1 MKKRILL
8 LGASG
13 SIGTQTIDIIEQH
26 PEQYELVS
34 FGVGKNIDYARKLLT
49 KYPVSLISVER
60 KEDSEELQK
69 EFPHT
74 RVIYGNEGL
83 VELVTSVDYDLLV
96 NALVGFV
103 GLEPTL
109 KALETKHNVALANKE
124 TLVVGGEL
132 VNKAALENGC
142 IITPIDSEHSA
153 IAQCLAGNPYK
164 QIKKL
169 IITASGGS
177 FRNKT
182 REELKDVTV
191 EEALS
196 HPNWTMGAKITIDSA
211 TMMNKGFEVMEA
223 HYLFDIPYEQIDVLM
238 HDESIIHSMVEY
250 KDGAVMAELGTPD
263 MRIPI
268 QYAISD
274 PENLRSELNLGES
287 LDLAK
292 VATMHFHAPD
302 YNRFPLL
309 KLAYDIGKNP
319 GTNQAVL
326 NASNEVANA
335 AFRNHRI
342 PFLMI
347 EEVVFKT
354 VEAFENKPVTSLK
367 ELIEIDQ
374 KARKYAEDYI
384 RNKENK

>member
-74 RVIYGNEGL
+74 RVTYGSAGL
-83 VELVTSVDYDLLV
+83 VELVTSVNYDLLV

-142 IITPIDSEHSA
+142 VITPIDSEHSA

-177 FRNKT
+177 FRKKT

-268 QYAISD
+268 QYAISY

-309 KLAYDIGKNP
+309 KLAYDIGQNP

-367 ELIEIDQ
+367 ELIEVDQ

>member
-74 RVIYGNEGL
+74 RVTYGNAGL

-132 VNKAALENGC
+132 VNKTALENGC
-142 IITPIDSEHSA
+142 VITPIDSEHSA

-177 FRNKT
+177 FRKKT

-196 HPNWTMGAKITIDSA
+196 HPNWIMGAKITIDSA

-309 KLAYDIGKNP
+309 KLAYDIGQNP

-354 VEAFENKPVTSLK
+354 VEAFENKPVTSLE
-367 ELIEIDQ
+367 ELIDVDQ

>member
-74 RVIYGNEGL
+74 RVTYGNAGL
-83 VELVTSVDYDLLV
+83 VELVTSVNYDLLV

-142 IITPIDSEHSA
+142 VITPIDSEHSA

-309 KLAYDIGKNP
+309 KLAYDIGQNP

>member
-74 RVIYGNEGL
+74 RVTYGSAGL
-83 VELVTSVDYDLLV
+83 VELVTSVNYDLLV

-177 FRNKT
+177 FRKKT
-182 REELKDVTV
+182 REELKNVTV

-223 HYLFDIPYEQIDVLM
+223 HYLFDIPYEQIEVLM

-268 QYAISD
+268 QYAISN

-354 VEAFENKPVTSLK
+354 VEAFENKPVTSLE
-367 ELIEIDQ
+367 ELIKVDQ

>member
-34 FGVGKNIDYARKLLT
+34 FGVGKNIDYARKLLI

-74 RVIYGNEGL
+74 RVTYGSAGL
-83 VELVTSVDYDLLV
+83 VELVTSVNYDLLV

-177 FRNKT
+177 FRKKT

-223 HYLFDIPYEQIDVLM
+223 HYLFDIPYEQIEVLM

-354 VEAFENKPVTSLK
+354 VEAFENKPVTSLE
-367 ELIEIDQ
+367 ELIEVDQ

>member
-74 RVIYGNEGL
+74 RVTYGNEGL

-109 KALETKHNVALANKE
+109 KALETNHNVALANKE

-142 IITPIDSEHSA
+142 VITPIDSEHSA

-177 FRNKT
+177 FRKKT

-223 HYLFDIPYEQIDVLM
+223 HYLFDVPYEQIEVLM

-250 KDGAVMAELGTPD
+250 KDGAIMAELGTPD

-268 QYAISD
+268 QYAISE

-354 VEAFENKPVTSLK
+354 VEAFENKPVSSLK
-367 ELIEIDQ
+367 ELIEVDQ

>member
-26 PEQYELVS
+26 PGQYELVS

-74 RVIYGNEGL
+74 RVTYGNEGL

-132 VNKAALENGC
+132 VNKKALENGC
-142 IITPIDSEHSA
+142 VITPIDSEHSA

-177 FRNKT
+177 FRKKT

-196 HPNWTMGAKITIDSA
+196 HPNWIMGAKITIDSA

-223 HYLFDIPYEQIDVLM
+223 HYLFNIPYEQIDVLM

-367 ELIEIDQ
+367 ELIEVDQ

-384 RNKENK
+384 RNKVNK

>member
-109 KALETKHNVALANKE
+109 KALETNHNVALANKE

-142 IITPIDSEHSA
+142 VITPIDSEHSA

-177 FRNKT
+177 FRKKT
-182 REELKDVTV
+182 RE
-191 EEALS
+191 
-196 HPNWTMGAKITIDSA
+196 
-211 TMMNKGFEVMEA
+211 
-223 HYLFDIPYEQIDVLM
+223 
-238 HDESIIHSMVEY
+238 
-250 KDGAVMAELGTPD
+250 
-263 MRIPI
+263 
-268 QYAISD
+268 
-274 PENLRSELNLGES
+274 
-287 LDLAK
+287 
-292 VATMHFHAPD
+292 
-302 YNRFPLL
+302 
-309 KLAYDIGKNP
+309 
-319 GTNQAVL
+319 
-326 NASNEVANA
+326 
-335 AFRNHRI
+335 
-342 PFLMI
+342 
-347 EEVVFKT
+347 
-354 VEAFENKPVTSLK
+354 
-367 ELIEIDQ
+367 
-374 KARKYAEDYI
+374 
-384 RNKENK
+384 

>member
-69 EFPHT
+69 DFPHT
-74 RVIYGNEGL
+74 RVTYGSAGL
-83 VELVTSVDYDLLV
+83 VELVTSVNYDLLV

-142 IITPIDSEHSA
+142 VITPIDSEHSA

-177 FRNKT
+177 FRKKT

-309 KLAYDIGKNP
+309 KLAYDIGQNP

-354 VEAFENKPVTSLK
+354 VEAFKNKPVTSLK
-367 ELIEIDQ
+367 ELIEVDQ

>member
-74 RVIYGNEGL
+74 RVTYGSAGL
-83 VELVTSVDYDLLV
+83 VELVTSVNYDLLV

-177 FRNKT
+177 FRKKT

-211 TMMNKGFEVMEA
+211 TMMNKGFEVIEA

-309 KLAYDIGKNP
+309 KLAYDIGQNP

-367 ELIEIDQ
+367 ELIEVDQ

>member
-74 RVIYGNEGL
+74 RVTYGNEGL

-142 IITPIDSEHSA
+142 VITPIDSEHSA

-177 FRNKT
+177 FRKKT

-223 HYLFDIPYEQIDVLM
+223 HYLFNIPYEQIDVLM
-238 HDESIIHSMVEY
+238 HDESIIHSRVEY

-367 ELIEIDQ
+367 ELIEVDQ

-384 RNKENK
+384 RSKVNK

>member
-74 RVIYGNEGL
+74 RVTYGNEGL

-109 KALETKHNVALANKE
+109 KALETNHNVALANKE

-142 IITPIDSEHSA
+142 VITPIDSEHSA

-177 FRNKT
+177 FRKKT

-223 HYLFDIPYEQIDVLM
+223 HYLFDVPYEQIEVLM

-274 PENLRSELNLGES
+274 LENLRSELNLGES

-367 ELIEIDQ
+367 ELIEVDQ

>member
-74 RVIYGNEGL
+74 RVTYGSAGL
-83 VELVTSVDYDLLV
+83 VELVTSVNYDLLV

-142 IITPIDSEHSA
+142 VITPIDSEHSA

-177 FRNKT
+177 FRKKT

-223 HYLFDIPYEQIDVLM
+223 HYLFDIPYEQIEVLM

-274 PENLRSELNLGES
+274 LENLRSELNLGES

-309 KLAYDIGKNP
+309 KLAYDIGQNP

-354 VEAFENKPVTSLK
+354 VEAFKNKPVTSLE
-367 ELIEIDQ
+367 ELIDVDQ

>member
-26 PEQYELVS
+26 PERYELVS

-74 RVIYGNEGL
+74 RVTYGSAGL
-83 VELVTSVDYDLLV
+83 VELVTSVNYDLLV

-142 IITPIDSEHSA
+142 VITPIDSEHSA

-177 FRNKT
+177 FRKKT

-211 TMMNKGFEVMEA
+211 TMMNKGFEVIEA

-238 HDESIIHSMVEY
+238 HDESIIHSMIEY

-309 KLAYDIGKNP
+309 KLAYDIGQNP

-367 ELIEIDQ
+367 ELIEVDQ

>member
-74 RVIYGNEGL
+74 RVTYGSAGL
-83 VELVTSVDYDLLV
+83 VELVTGVNYDLLV

-177 FRNKT
+177 FRKKT

-274 PENLRSELNLGES
+274 PENLRSVLNLGES

-309 KLAYDIGKNP
+309 KLAYDIGQNP

-354 VEAFENKPVTSLK
+354 VEAFENKPVTSLE
-367 ELIEIDQ
+367 ELIEVDQ

>member
-74 RVIYGNEGL
+74 RVTYGSAGL
-83 VELVTSVDYDLLV
+83 VELVTSVNYDLLV

-142 IITPIDSEHSA
+142 VITPIDSEHSA

-177 FRNKT
+177 FRKKT

-274 PENLRSELNLGES
+274 PENLRSELNIGES

-367 ELIEIDQ
+367 ELIEVDQ

>member
-74 RVIYGNEGL
+74 RVTYGNAGL
-83 VELVTSVDYDLLV
+83 VELVTSVNYDLLV

-177 FRNKT
+177 FRKKT

-309 KLAYDIGKNP
+309 KLAYDIGQNP

-354 VEAFENKPVTSLK
+354 IEAFENKPVTSLK
-367 ELIEIDQ
+367 ELIEVDQ

>member
-74 RVIYGNEGL
+74 RVTYGSAGL
-83 VELVTSVDYDLLV
+83 VELVTSVNYDLLV

-177 FRNKT
+177 FRKKT

-274 PENLRSELNLGES
+274 PENLRFELNLGES

-309 KLAYDIGKNP
+309 KLAYDIGQNP

-367 ELIEIDQ
+367 ELIEVDQ

>member
-74 RVIYGNEGL
+74 KVTYGSAGL
-83 VELVTSVDYDLLV
+83 VELVTSVNYDLLV

-177 FRNKT
+177 FRKKT

-223 HYLFDIPYEQIDVLM
+223 HYLFDIPYEQIEVLM

-250 KDGAVMAELGTPD
+250 KDGAIMAELGTPD

-367 ELIEIDQ
+367 ELIEVDQ

>member
-74 RVIYGNEGL
+74 RVTYGSAGL
-83 VELVTSVDYDLLV
+83 VELVTSVNYDLLV

-132 VNKAALENGC
+132 VNKVAQENGC

-177 FRNKT
+177 FRKKT

-211 TMMNKGFEVMEA
+211 TMMNKGFEVIEA

-309 KLAYDIGKNP
+309 KLAYDIGQNP

-367 ELIEIDQ
+367 ELIDVDQ

-384 RNKENK
+384 RNRVNK

>member
-74 RVIYGNEGL
+74 RVTYGSAGL
-83 VELVTSVDYDLLV
+83 VELVTSVNYDLLV

-142 IITPIDSEHSA
+142 VITPIDSEHSA

-177 FRNKT
+177 FRKKT

-268 QYAISD
+268 QYAISN

-309 KLAYDIGKNP
+309 KLAYDIGQNP

-367 ELIEIDQ
+367 ELIEVDQ

>member
-74 RVIYGNEGL
+74 RVTYGSAGL
-83 VELVTSVDYDLLV
+83 VELVTSVNYDLLV

-177 FRNKT
+177 FRKKT
-182 REELKDVTV
+182 REELKNVTV

-223 HYLFDIPYEQIDVLM
+223 HYLFDIPYEQIEVLM

-367 ELIEIDQ
+367 ELIEVDQ

>member
-34 FGVGKNIDYARKLLT
+34 FGVGKNIDYARKQLT

-74 RVIYGNEGL
+74 RVTYGSAGL
-83 VELVTSVDYDLLV
+83 VELVTSVNYDLLV

-177 FRNKT
+177 FRKKT
-182 REELKDVTV
+182 REELKNVTV

-223 HYLFDIPYEQIDVLM
+223 HYLFDIPYEQIEVLM

-354 VEAFENKPVTSLK
+354 VEAFENKPVTSLE
-367 ELIEIDQ
+367 ELIKVDQ

>member
-124 TLVVGGEL
+124 TVVVGGEL
-132 VNKAALENGC
+132 VNKKALENGC
-142 IITPIDSEHSA
+142 VITPIDSEHSA

-223 HYLFDIPYEQIDVLM
+223 HYLFDIPYEQIEVLM

>member
-26 PEQYELVS
+26 PERYELVS

-74 RVIYGNEGL
+74 RVTYGSAGL
-83 VELVTSVDYDLLV
+83 VELVTSVNYDLLV

-142 IITPIDSEHSA
+142 VITPIDSEHSA

-177 FRNKT
+177 FRKKT

-211 TMMNKGFEVMEA
+211 TMMNKGFEVIEA

-238 HDESIIHSMVEY
+238 HDESIIHSMIEY

-309 KLAYDIGKNP
+309 KLAYDIGQNP

-354 VEAFENKPVTSLK
+354 VEAFENKPVTSLE
-367 ELIEIDQ
+367 ELIDVDQ
-374 KARKYAEDYI
+374 KVRKYAEDYI

>member
-74 RVIYGNEGL
+74 RVTYGNEGL

-142 IITPIDSEHSA
+142 AITPIDSEHSA

-177 FRNKT
+177 FRKKT

-223 HYLFDIPYEQIDVLM
+223 HYLFNIPYEQIDVLM

-292 VATMHFHAPD
+292 VATMHFRAPD

-367 ELIEIDQ
+367 ELIEVDQ

>member
-74 RVIYGNEGL
+74 RVTYGNEGL

-132 VNKAALENGC
+132 VNKTALENGC
-142 IITPIDSEHSA
+142 VITPIDSEHSA

-177 FRNKT
+177 FRKKT

-292 VATMHFHAPD
+292 VATMHFRAPD

-309 KLAYDIGKNP
+309 KLAYNIGKNP

-367 ELIEIDQ
+367 ELIEVDQ

-384 RNKENK
+384 RNKVNK

>member
-74 RVIYGNEGL
+74 RVTYGNEGL

-109 KALETKHNVALANKE
+109 KALETNHNVALANKE

-142 IITPIDSEHSA
+142 VITPIDSEHSA

-177 FRNKT
+177 FRKKT

-367 ELIEIDQ
+367 ELIEVDQ

-384 RNKENK
+384 RSKVNK

>member
-34 FGVGKNIDYARKLLT
+34 FGVGKNIDYARKLLI

-132 VNKAALENGC
+132 VNKKALENGC
-142 IITPIDSEHSA
+142 VITPIDSEHSA

-177 FRNKT
+177 FRKKT

-354 VEAFENKPVTSLK
+354 VEAFENKPVTSLE
-367 ELIEIDQ
+367 ELIEVDQ

>member
-74 RVIYGNEGL
+74 RVTYGNEGL

-142 IITPIDSEHSA
+142 VITPIDSEHSA

-177 FRNKT
+177 FRKKT

-223 HYLFDIPYEQIDVLM
+223 HYLFDIPYEQIEVLM

-274 PENLRSELNLGES
+274 PDNLRSELNLGES

-367 ELIEIDQ
+367 ELIEVDQ

-384 RNKENK
+384 RNKVNK

>member
-74 RVIYGNEGL
+74 RVTYGSAGL
-83 VELVTSVDYDLLV
+83 VELVTSVNYDLLV

-177 FRNKT
+177 FRKKT

-309 KLAYDIGKNP
+309 KLAYDIGQNP

-354 VEAFENKPVTSLK
+354 VEAFKNKPVTSLE
-367 ELIEIDQ
+367 ELIDVDQ

>member
-34 FGVGKNIDYARKLLT
+34 FGVGKNIDYARKLLI

-74 RVIYGNEGL
+74 RVTYGSAGL
-83 VELVTSVDYDLLV
+83 VELVTSVNYDLLV

-177 FRNKT
+177 FRKKT

-223 HYLFDIPYEQIDVLM
+223 HYLFDVPYEQIEVLM

-354 VEAFENKPVTSLK
+354 VEAFENKPVTSLE
-367 ELIEIDQ
+367 ELIEVDQ

>member
-34 FGVGKNIDYARKLLT
+34 FGIGKNIDYARKLLT

-74 RVIYGNEGL
+74 RVTYGSAGL
-83 VELVTSVDYDLLV
+83 VELVTSVNYDLLV

-142 IITPIDSEHSA
+142 VITPIDSEHSA

-177 FRNKT
+177 FRKKT

-223 HYLFDIPYEQIDVLM
+223 HYLFDIPYEQIEVLM

-274 PENLRSELNLGES
+274 LENLRSELNLGES

-309 KLAYDIGKNP
+309 KLAYDIGQNP

-354 VEAFENKPVTSLK
+354 VEAFKNKPVTSLE
-367 ELIEIDQ
+367 ELIDVDQ

>member
-34 FGVGKNIDYARKLLT
+34 FGIGKNIDYARKLLT

-74 RVIYGNEGL
+74 RVTYGSAGL
-83 VELVTSVDYDLLV
+83 VELVTSVNYDLLV

-142 IITPIDSEHSA
+142 VITPIDSEHSA

-177 FRNKT
+177 FRKKT

-223 HYLFDIPYEQIDVLM
+223 HYLFDIPYEQIEVLM

-274 PENLRSELNLGES
+274 LENLRSELNLGES

-309 KLAYDIGKNP
+309 KLAYDIGQNP

-367 ELIEIDQ
+367 ELIEVDQ

>member
-74 RVIYGNEGL
+74 RVTYGSAGL
-83 VELVTSVDYDLLV
+83 VELVTSVNYDLLV

-177 FRNKT
+177 FRKKT
-182 REELKDVTV
+182 REELKNVTV

-223 HYLFDIPYEQIDVLM
+223 HYLFDIPYEQIEVLM

-354 VEAFENKPVTSLK
+354 VEAFENKPVTSLE
-367 ELIEIDQ
+367 ELIKVDQ

>member
-74 RVIYGNEGL
+74 RVTYGNEGL
-83 VELVTSVDYDLLV
+83 VELVTSVNYDLLV

-132 VNKAALENGC
+132 VNKKALENGC
-142 IITPIDSEHSA
+142 VITPIDSEHSA

>member
-34 FGVGKNIDYARKLLT
+34 FGVGKNINYARKLLT

-74 RVIYGNEGL
+74 RVTYGNKGL
-83 VELVTSVDYDLLV
+83 VELATNVNYDLLV

-142 IITPIDSEHSA
+142 VITPIDSEHSA

-177 FRNKT
+177 FRKKT

-223 HYLFDIPYEQIDVLM
+223 HYLFDIPYEQIEVLM

-309 KLAYDIGKNP
+309 KLAYDIGQNP

-367 ELIEIDQ
+367 ELIEVDQ

>member
-74 RVIYGNEGL
+74 RVTYGNKGL
-83 VELVTSVDYDLLV
+83 VELVTSIDYDLLV

-132 VNKAALENGC
+132 VNKVAQENGC

-177 FRNKT
+177 FRKKT

-367 ELIEIDQ
+367 ELIEVDQ